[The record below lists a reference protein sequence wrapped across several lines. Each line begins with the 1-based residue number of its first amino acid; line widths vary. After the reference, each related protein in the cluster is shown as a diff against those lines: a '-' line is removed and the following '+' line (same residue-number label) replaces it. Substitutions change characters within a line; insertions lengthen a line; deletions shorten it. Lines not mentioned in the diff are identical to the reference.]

1 MTRWPTTPASSLSLL
16 AKPVGPRLAKKK
28 SASPPRGYN
37 SRRNDRA
44 LSNGSR
50 PQRRFLFA
58 DRRLRLT
65 GADAAVCS
73 KHRGLTAPRTWKPID
88 VRGGQ
93 PSQTEK
99 RARERHR
106 GTVGGTWTETRHRC
120 RPSPN
125 QLLRGTRRSM
135 SKRERKGGGSASF
148 WHRPPMRLRRGR
160 FPDRGITAI
169 RGRTRTS

>member
-99 RARERHR
+99 EPENGIAAQSATRGQKRATDVDLRP
-106 GTVGGTWTETRHRC
+106 TSFSGGPEGQC
-120 RPSPN
+120 PNGNAKAEAARPSGIDLPCV
-125 QLLRGTRRSM
+125 
-135 SKRERKGGGSASF
+135 SAEAVF
-148 WHRPPMRLRRGR
+148 QIAG
-160 FPDRGITAI
+160 
-169 RGRTRTS
+169 